1 MVDGGDRGPIMCT
14 PGLFPNSITML
25 DGDANGAN
33 SWKRNAEISGHVDR
47 IGMRSMRAQGLGAP
61 VTVARKTDGQ
71 RVYLL
76 VDKDPK
82 SAAASASDAADAG
95 PRPRARLIGLLKV
108 GHKNLYMYDARG
120 AMQHLPSQL
129 CVLDFYVDEEYQRLG
144 VGRSLFEGML
154 GHEEAEA
161 PRLAYDRP
169 SPKLLGFLRKHYGL
183 TEYTPQ
189 TNNYVLFENGLA
201 ALSPAVKKSDWDSVG
216 SRPLT
221 HRAGPGGR
229 RR

>member
-1 MVDGGDRGPIMCT
+1 
-14 PGLFPNSITML
+14 
-25 DGDANGAN
+25 
-33 SWKRNAEISGHVDR
+33 
-47 IGMRSMRAQGLGAP
+47 MRAQGLGAP

-71 RVYLL
+71 RPHLL

-82 SAAASASDAADAG
+82 SAAASAADAADAG
-95 PRPRARLIGLLKV
+95 PRPRLRLIGLLKV

-120 AMQHLPSQL
+120 AMQHLPKQL